1 MAEGLLRKYA
11 DQYFEVYSAGFDPKP
26 INPLTI
32 KVMKEIGIDLKNQI
46 SKDLSQYLG
55 KIHFG
60 IVVTVCAK
68 AEKNCPTLPGVA
80 TRLFWAF
87 EDPAQVQGTQEDK
100 LAKFR
105 EVRNQI
111 DDKIQEWLKQRG
123 IQINS

>member
-1 MAEGLLRKYA
+1 
-11 DQYFEVYSAGFDPKP
+11 
-26 INPLTI
+26 
-32 KVMKEIGIDLKNQI
+32 MKEIGIDLKNQI